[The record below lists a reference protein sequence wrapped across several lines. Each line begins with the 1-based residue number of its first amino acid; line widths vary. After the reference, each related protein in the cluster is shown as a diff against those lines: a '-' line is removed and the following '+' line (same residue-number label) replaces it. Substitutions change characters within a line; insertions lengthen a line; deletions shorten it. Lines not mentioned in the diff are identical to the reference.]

1 LLQIKKTHARAPR
14 VVEIEYREDTT
25 PRARA
30 LLARPWH
37 VFLDSGRGGREAGRY
52 DIVASDPYATLT
64 TRGDTTEIR
73 TRDGAELSARDP
85 LELLK
90 AALGERAEKPGP
102 LPFAG
107 GAIGYFAYDLGRR
120 FERLPA
126 VAEDDI
132 RAPEMAVGLYDW
144 ACVVD
149 HVARQAWLVGAGRDE
164 RTFDE
169 WEALIERLHPSEAS
183 ESLPRVPPFAAV
195 SPIRSS
201 YDSESYRRAFERVK
215 AHIRAGDCYQINL
228 TRRFEADV
236 RGHSWPAYLELRRLS
251 PAPFSAYLGLPELD
265 VLSSSPER
273 FLKVAGGRVE
283 TKPIKGTRPRSP
295 DPARDAALAAELRA
309 SAKDRA
315 ENVMI
320 VDLLRNDLGKACAP
334 GSVQVEKLFAI
345 ESFANVH
352 HLVSTVVGRL
362 RSDRHAL
369 DLVRGAFPGGSIT
382 GAPKVR
388 AMQIIEE
395 LEPQRRSVY
404 CGCIGYVGF
413 DGDLDL
419 NIAIRTLVRCGD
431 RLYAW
436 AGGGVVADSRVD
448 AEYQEGLDK
457 ASALLAVLSACG
469 QEAAPPESAAS

>member
-1 LLQIKKTHARAPR
+1 MLRIRKTYARAPR
-14 VVEIEYREDTT
+14 VVEIEYREDST

-30 LLARPWH
+30 LLGRPWH
-37 VFLDSGRGGREAGRY
+37 VFLDSGRGGSEAGRY
-52 DIVASDPYATLT
+52 DILAAEPFATLT
-64 TRGDTTEIR
+64 TRGDATELR
-73 TRDGAELSARDP
+73 TRHGIDVSSRDP
-85 LELLK
+85 LELIEQ
-90 AALGERAEKPGP
+90 ALGERAQRPAF

-120 FERLPA
+120 FERLPSI
-126 VAEDDI
+126 AEEDI
-132 RAPEMAVGLYDW
+132 RAPEMAVGIYDW

-149 HVARQAWLVGAGRDE
+149 HVARRAWLVGAGRDE

-169 WEALIERLHPSEAS
+169 WESLLERLHPSEAS
-183 ESLPRVPPFAAV
+183 DPLPQVLPFAAI

-236 RGHSWPAYLELRRLS
+236 RGHSWPAYLKLRRLS

-273 FLKVAGGRVE
+273 FLKSAGGRVE
-283 TKPIKGTRPRSP
+283 AKPIKGTRPRSP

-334 GSVQVEKLFAI
+334 GSVQVEKLFDI

-362 RSDRHAL
+362 RPDRHAL
-369 DLVRGAFPGGSIT
+369 DLVRSAFPGGSIT

-419 NIAIRTLVRCGD
+419 NIAIRTLVRRGD

-436 AGGGVVADSRVD
+436 AGGGVVADSRVE

-457 ASALLAVLSACG
+457 ASALLAVLGACG
-469 QEAAPPESAAS
+469 EERSPPETAAS

>member
-1 LLQIKKTHARAPR
+1 LLRIGKTHERAPR
-14 VVEIEYREDTT
+14 LVEIEYRENTA
-25 PRARA
+25 ARMCA
-30 LLARPWH
+30 LLDRPWH
-37 VFLDSGRGGREAGRY
+37 VFLDSGRGGSEAGRY
-52 DIVASDPYATLT
+52 DIVAAEPFATLT
-64 TRGDTTEIR
+64 TRGDATEIR
-73 TRDGAELSARDP
+73 TRDGVDVSARDP

-90 AALGERAEKPGP
+90 EALGEPAPRPET

-107 GAIGYFAYDLGRR
+107 GAIGYLAYDLGRR
-120 FERLPA
+120 FERLPSIA
-126 VAEDDI
+126 DDDI
-132 RAPEMAVGLYDW
+132 GAPEMAVGLYDW
-144 ACVVD
+144 ACIVD
-149 HVARQAWLVGAGRDE
+149 HVERRAWLVGAGRDE

-169 WEALIERLHPSEAS
+169 WDTLIERLHPSGGATA
-183 ESLPRVPPFAAV
+183 LDLPPFTAT
-195 SPIRSS
+195 STIRSS
-201 YDSESYRRAFERVK
+201 FDAESYAHAFERVK

-236 RGHSWPAYLELRRLS
+236 SGHSWPAYLALRRLS

-273 FLKVAGGRVE
+273 FLKVTGGRVE

-295 DPARDAALAAELRA
+295 DRKRDIALAEELRA
-309 SAKDRA
+309 SEKDRA

-320 VDLLRNDLGKACAP
+320 VDLLRNDLGKVCVP
-334 GSVQVEKLFAI
+334 GSVEVAKLYDV

-362 RSDRHAL
+362 RPDRHPL
-369 DLVRGAFPGGSIT
+369 DVVRGAFPGGSIT

-388 AMQIIEE
+388 AIEIIEE

-404 CGCIGYVGF
+404 CGAIGYVGF

-419 NIAIRTLVRCGD
+419 NIAIRTLVRRGN

-457 ASALLAVLSACG
+457 ASALLAVLGARMSDRSPS
-469 QEAAPPESAAS
+469 EAARA